1 MEAARAAQQVLDTHA
16 RRLDAAQRT
25 WRQVVAS
32 LGPGD
37 GDAPPDTAVDAEQL
51 VNHVVKLLYHLVA
64 SSDRLT
70 PELSGRLTTCVVRML
85 EQATECGRLDAAG
98 DGRGRL
104 MQHVGQWCTWA
115 LTETL
120 RPRLGAEEGAAPG
133 GEAEAE
139 AESRELL
146 SHFAVG
152 TLDWAGA
159 VAAEGARALAQ
170 HLSRLD
176 APALAAVAA
185 EGLPAV
191 RHPLALPA
199 IEELVSHACRAA
211 QAQQEGGASS
221 EGVAAILPPAFC
233 EALLAS
239 SPPPRPFDSFRTRT
253 KLEWWRLHPADF
265 DKEVLDLAQC
275 CCASFPYSL
284 CGPCAAQAKAAESV
298 PLLAQGSR
306 RIAAI
311 AECGAAWP
319 PILDRAVDLLLQLLC
334 DTAHP
339 ALPRLLDALLEASTE
354 CEQEPLRG
362 GFLASPASPGVY
374 AAAPR
379 LHEQTV
385 APHVDALAAMN
396 KARREMLEGQ
406 QDGQCSQ
413 AGEQAAAAQQAF
425 SVCTQQAFGVCT
437 WQHIALQRQQTGYAC
452 ACSLA
457 FVRHRRPGRCAA
469 LAWSTAGQLA
479 GLPPEG
485 SVHADAMCAVEWLG
499 WYLAPAVEAGAT
511 QATAEADTA
520 ALVRRTLLAD
530 PGDGTMEQGS
540 PAAGADEA
548 AGHRY
553 ATIRA
558 YAWLAAARHTRTEG
572 GSVKLAAV
580 VEALAQPESE
590 GCEVLGA
597 AAFLDLSHQWAQ
609 ECEAGAAFP
618 DGFWAAVVQH
628 LQERWLAAG
637 PRQGSEPSAR
647 GQSAR
652 CLLRRLAEGVSLG
665 KEAELLLA
673 SVGLQNT

>member
-1 MEAARAAQQVLDTHA
+1 MEVARAAQQTLDTHA

-32 LGPGD
+32 LGDPTG
-37 GDAPPDTAVDAEQL
+37 GDAPPQAAVDAEQL

-64 SSDRLT
+64 SSGRLT
-70 PELSGRLTTCVVRML
+70 PELSGRLTACVVRML
-85 EQATECGRLDAAG
+85 EQATECGGRLDAAG

-104 MQHVGQWCTWA
+104 MRHVGQWCTWA

-133 GEAEAE
+133 GEAEAEAE

-199 IEELVSHACRAA
+199 IQELVSHACRAA

-319 PILDRAVDLLLQLLC
+319 PILDRAVDLLLQLVC

-339 ALPRLLDALLEASTE
+339 ALPRLLDALLEAATE

-374 AAAPR
+374 AAPR
-379 LHEQTV
+379 SHEQATV
-385 APHVDALAAMN
+385 APGVDALAAMN

-425 SVCTQQAFGVCT
+425 GVCT

-457 FVRHRRPGRCAA
+457 FVRHRQPGRCAA

-479 GLPPEG
+479 QGLPSEG
-485 SVHADAMCAVEWLG
+485 SAHAAAMCAVEWLG

-520 ALVRRTLLAD
+520 ALVRRTVLAD

-540 PAAGADEA
+540 PAAA

-558 YAWLAAARHTRTEG
+558 YSWLAAARHTRTEG

-590 GCEVLGA
+590 GCEVLSA
-597 AAFLDLSHQWAQ
+597 AAFLDLSHQWAE

-628 LQERWLAAG
+628 LQKRWLEAG
-637 PRQGSEPSAR
+637 PLQGSEPSAR

-652 CLLRRLAEGVSLG
+652 CLL
-665 KEAELLLA
+665 
-673 SVGLQNT
+673 